1 MITNGFDLRLS
12 VYGVLEGE
20 KMDKL
25 EYALYRAKGIGKT
38 DCSKWYEGFY
48 SMQTDFPY
56 GKSMNAAEKEKMQK
70 HFLSYDEVMDFG
82 MPSLHMR
89 VEINPE
95 TLGKCSGCSVDGKW
109 IFCGD
114 IVKTQEIE
122 GEGIVCFGRFRNP
135 EDSEGVYHL
144 GFYVDWKKD
153 KNSVKDLCYWSR
165 KHGFCVVGNIY
176 DDAGYEN
183 MK

>member
-1 MITNGFDLRLS
+1 MIANGFDMGLS

-114 IVKTQEIE
+114 IVKTPEIE

-135 EDSEGVYHL
+135 EDSEGVYHWDFML
-144 GFYVDWKKD
+144 IGKRIKTV
-153 KNSVKDLCYWSR
+153 
-165 KHGFCVVGNIY
+165 
-176 DDAGYEN
+176 
-183 MK
+183 

>member
-1 MITNGFDLRLS
+1 MGLWVLFVRASNGNIFTRQTMIANGFDMGLS

-82 MPSLHMR
+82 MPSL
-89 VEINPE
+89 
-95 TLGKCSGCSVDGKW
+95 L
-109 IFCGD
+109 
-114 IVKTQEIE
+114 
-122 GEGIVCFGRFRNP
+122 
-135 EDSEGVYHL
+135 
-144 GFYVDWKKD
+144 
-153 KNSVKDLCYWSR
+153 
-165 KHGFCVVGNIY
+165 
-176 DDAGYEN
+176 
-183 MK
+183 